1 RPQLKVR
8 ALGRE
13 EVALH
18 SGRVVQPPA
27 RGAVELGRL
36 SHGGA
41 SQRRR
46 GPASSAR
53 PYGHHP
59 CEPAPRDWRR
69 AALPMLALLEV
80 LFVAGL
86 LLGPLTGYA
95 LALRR
100 PSATRAHVVLGAML
114 GGAAV
119 GALIVLT
126 GLVGFLSRAPES
138 TLAA

>member
-1 RPQLKVR
+1 
-8 ALGRE
+8 
-13 EVALH
+13 
-18 SGRVVQPPA
+18 
-27 RGAVELGRL
+27 
-36 SHGGA
+36 
-41 SQRRR
+41 
-46 GPASSAR
+46 
-53 PYGHHP
+53 
-59 CEPAPRDWRR
+59 
-69 AALPMLALLEV
+69 MLALLEV

-138 TLAA
+138 TLAALPVLLPYLGLSALNGAVIGLLGVGARALGAWLRGRV